1 MGNKSIIKC
10 IYENIK
16 KDLEKYKNLDC
27 YNEIMEIINNNFLCR
42 TKRTKRTKSSNI
54 TIKNEDGKIVAIL
67 DFYSKIYLPA
77 TEEFFIND
85 KVNRFNLGGMSR
97 ISRMSASI
105 RQKWVLNKNK
115 DKKYLRECLERGFID
130 YDTFNNGLKK
140 IENSKPD
147 YSELK
152 KYEFR
157 KDF

>member
-1 MGNKSIIKC
+1 MGSKSSIRC

-16 KDLEKYKNLDC
+16 KDLEKYNNLDC

-42 TKRTKRTKSSNI
+42 TKKIKRTKSSDI

-77 TEEFFIND
+77 TEEFFMKD
-85 KVNRFNLGGMSR
+85 GADRFRLGGMSR

-105 RQKWVLNKNK
+105 RQKWSLGKKKDIKYLNECLKRGIIDENTFK
-115 DKKYLRECLERGFID
+115 DK
-130 YDTFNNGLKK
+130 LKD
-140 IENSKPD
+140 IEKSKPD